1 MDRFDPAINYGPND
15 AGVSAMSIVVGIL
28 AIGVA
33 AWLLG
38 ALYSVFSNLI
48 KGLQNKGGEE

>member
-1 MDRFDPAINYGPND
+1 MNGFDPAINYGPND
-15 AGVSAMSIVVGIL
+15 AGVSALSIVVGIL
-28 AIGVA
+28 AIAIA

-38 ALYSVFSNLI
+38 ALYAVFSNLI